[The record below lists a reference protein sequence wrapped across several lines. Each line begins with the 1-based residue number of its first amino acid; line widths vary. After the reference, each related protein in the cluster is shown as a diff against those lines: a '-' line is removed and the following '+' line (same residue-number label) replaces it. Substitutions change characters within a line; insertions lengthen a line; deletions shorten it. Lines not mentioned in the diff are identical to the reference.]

1 MTQGERLFHAVAFE
15 FLALAIIVP
24 ATSLMTG
31 KGASALAIVGIGLSI
46 FTVIWNY
53 IYNQYFD
60 QWFGA
65 NRAERGL
72 KMRLLHTFGFE
83 GGLIFITIPVISWF
97 LSISILQALLLEAGF
112 LLFFLFYATGFN
124 WLYDRVQPYQWMNAL
139 FSR

>member
-15 FLALAIIVP
+15 LLALAIIVP

-72 KMRLLHTFGFE
+72 KMCLLHTLGFE

-124 WLYDRVQPYQWMNAL
+124 WLYDRVQPFQWMNAL